1 MRMYRPLL
9 VLMIALPLGCQSSGS
24 LWGGR
29 HTANE
34 LVAGTGASSQKD
46 AQLAAAEAARQALGA
61 MGQTKAKLV
70 LVFDQANAADAT
82 LKGVNSVFD
91 PNIVFGCT
99 AYSPLTEAGNNAT
112 VGVLALGG
120 DIEVQVAMA
129 KVDGS
134 HQNCGRQIG
143 RQIKQTSPA
152 AKREGELMILFGS
165 CHEPTDDQVV
175 AGVRQELGDTF
186 PVVGA
191 AAAGST
197 DIYYQGKAIKDVNV
211 GVVIRG
217 DFHCDFA
224 MKHAEGDGKDK
235 LVQSAISAVQ
245 QVRATRTC
253 GAAGQAAGP
262 AVHFRLWRKARA
274 TRRPVAAGI
283 RRDEGLR
290 RRGED
295 VRLLRQRGDRQG
307 GQRQSRP
314 RRCVSRGRVS
324 RCTAPCRGNRD
335 AYMSARILRLWRG
348 CAMFLLLTA
357 VSLSAVQC
365 DWSDR
370 IGIQEPA
377 VGNQPRYRSPYLIA
391 VSEDGGRVRQRPHRA
406 MRCGIGHPEEQ
417 VGDRPT

>member
-34 LVAGTGASSQKD
+34 LVAGTGDSSQKD
-46 AQLAAAEAARQALGA
+46 AQLAAAEAAQQALGA

-253 GAAGQAAGP
+253 GAAGQAAP
-262 AVHFRLWRKARA
+262 ALLFIFDCGGRRGQLGDRLQQEFDGMKASAGGAKMFGFYGSGEIGKVDNGSPARGVA
-274 TRRPVAAGI
+274 YHVAAS
-283 RRDEGLR
+283 RVVPHHA
-290 RRGED
+290 GE
-295 VRLLRQRGDRQG
+295 
-307 GQRQSRP
+307 
-314 RRCVSRGRVS
+314 
-324 RCTAPCRGNRD
+324 
-335 AYMSARILRLWRG
+335 
-348 CAMFLLLTA
+348 
-357 VSLSAVQC
+357 
-365 DWSDR
+365 
-370 IGIQEPA
+370 IGM
-377 VGNQPRYRSPYLIA
+377 
-391 VSEDGGRVRQRPHRA
+391 H
-406 MRCGIGHPEEQ
+406 
-417 VGDRPT
+417 T